1 MSDVEMLEII
11 PIPALEDNYIWLL
24 VQQGHAVVVDPGD
37 AAPVLS
43 ALTQGNYALDAI
55 LVTHHHGDHTNG
67 IAALLEHSPSA
78 QVYSPHNPRFSFDY
92 QTVNTDTSL
101 SFFGESLKF
110 LVLTVPG
117 HTLDHV
123 AYVGESKFDAKKQLF
138 CGDTLFGA
146 GCGRLFEGTPAQMFH
161 SLQQL
166 AQLPVDTAIYCAHEY
181 TAHNLR
187 FALSLQP
194 THVSLLARQT
204 ATTVLRAQGLPS
216 LPSSLALELATNPFL
231 RCHEPGLQDVTKMQE
246 PLEVFTQ
253 LRQMRNSF

>member
-1 MSDVEMLEII
+1 MLEII

-24 VQQGHAVVVDPGD
+24 VQQGHAVVVDPSD
-37 AAPVLS
+37 AAPVIT
-43 ALTQGNYALDAI
+43 ALTQGKLTLDAI
-55 LVTHHHGDHTNG
+55 LITHHHGDHTNG
-67 IAALLEHSPSA
+67 IPALLEHSPAA

-92 QTVNTDTSL
+92 HTVNAHTSL
-101 SFFGESLKF
+101 SFFDNSLS
-110 LVLTVPG
+110 LAVLAVPG

-123 AYVGESKFDAKKQLF
+123 AYYGESKFDGKKQLF

-166 AQLPVDTAIYCAHEY
+166 AQLPANTAIYCAHEY

-194 THVSLLARQT
+194 THASLLARQAAT
-204 ATTVLRAQGLPS
+204 ADLRQRGLPS

-231 RCHEPGLQDVTKMQE
+231 RCHEPGLQAVTKQQSAVN
-246 PLEVFTQ
+246 VFTQ
-253 LRQMRNSF
+253 LRLMRNSF